1 MPCKTGETVSHPSLN
16 ILSKALII
24 FVRNPVPGKVKTRL
38 AKTLGN
44 DVALKIYER
53 LLLHTRDVALG
64 VNARR
69 FVFYQDYLNTDD
81 IWHNEHFEKVL
92 QEGEDLGDR
101 MKVAFQ
107 YLFDRQF
114 ENVVIIG
121 SDCIT
126 LTTQIIMEAFESLNN
141 RRCVIG
147 PATDGGYYL
156 LGLAE
161 NITGVFKNKSWSSP
175 RLFQETA
182 LELQQ
187 AGIPFATLQT
197 LPDIDHEEDIDWNLF
212 PGIKAQ

>member
-1 MPCKTGETVSHPSLN
+1 MSQ
-16 ILSKALII
+16 ALII

-53 LLLHTRDVALG
+53 LLLHTRDVTLG
-64 VNARR
+64 VNATR
-69 FVFYQDYLNTDD
+69 FVFYEDYLNTNDL
-81 IWHNEHFEKVL
+81 WYNEHFEKVL
-92 QEGEDLGDR
+92 QEGQDLGDR
-101 MKVAFQ
+101 MKAAFQ

-114 ENVVIIG
+114 DNTLIIG

-126 LTTQIIMEAFESLNN
+126 LTTKIIMEAFEALNN
-141 RRCVIG
+141 KRCVIG

-156 LGLAE
+156 LGLSE
-161 NITGVFKNKSWSSP
+161 NIAGVFKNKSWSSP
-175 RLFQETA
+175 DLLQETT

-187 AGIPFATLQT
+187 AGIPFATLET